1 MSFMSGESLILY
13 DPKGRGHLISALV
26 PGKVTN
32 INGVRIPH
40 DDLIARGS
48 EGIPFPPGSENAFVP
63 FRPTLRETLSHLKR
77 RTQVIYPK
85 DQGII
90 LMWGDILPGQRI
102 LESGIGSGAM
112 TISLLRMSAPGGRVV
127 SVEKRPEH
135 AEDALK
141 NLRRLVPE
149 LMGSHELLIGG
160 IEDPDLPSRLG
171 PDLFDRILL
180 DLPEPWGALPHLAE
194 VLRPGGILLS
204 WVPTPLQVHTF
215 SQALKE
221 SGFFHMVQTVEAIVR
236 DWETGPTS
244 VRPAHRIVGHTGFLT
259 VARKGGP
266 GVRYIPWEP
275 AF

>member
-1 MSFMSGESLILY
+1 MPFMPGESLILY
-13 DPKGRGHLISALV
+13 DPKGRGHLIAALV
-26 PGKVTN
+26 PGKIKN
-32 INGVRIPH
+32 INGIRISH
-40 DDLIARGS
+40 DEMIAKGS
-48 EGIPFPPGSENAFVP
+48 EGVPFPPDAENAFVP

-90 LMWGDILPGQRI
+90 LMWGDILPGHKI

-112 TISLLRMSAPGGRVV
+112 TVSLLRMSAPGGRVV

-135 AEDALK
+135 AEEAVK
-141 NLRRLVPE
+141 NLRQIVPG
-149 LMGSHELLIGG
+149 LLPFHELVIDEIGN
-160 IEDPDLPSRLG
+160 PDLPARLG
-171 PDLFDRILL
+171 PDPFDRILL
-180 DLPEPWGALPHLAE
+180 DLPEPWGALPHMAS
-194 VLRPGGILLS
+194 VLRPGGLLLS

-215 SQALKE
+215 SQALKG
-221 SGFFHMVQTVEAIVR
+221 SGIFHMVQTIETIVR

-266 GVRYIPWEP
+266 GVPYIPWEP